1 MKFARAEQRAAE
13 GFSMSSANQPVQGMS
28 DIAVP
33 EVRLWQRLEE
43 LARMVL
49 ARYGFDELRTP
60 VVEFEAVF
68 TRSLGETTD
77 VVQKEMYVFEKGGRR
92 LCLRPEGTAGVMRHA
107 AGLGAQETDG
117 ARWYYIGPMFRH
129 ERPQAGRKRQ
139 FHQCGVEC
147 LEPPAPLVDAE
158 ILALQVDLLRA
169 WGIGDCTVRLNTRG
183 EAGGQARVA
192 EGLRAALAA
201 RETELCEDCRRRMS
215 ENVLRV
221 LDCKNEACQAIVAA
235 LPPLTQFMSEAS
247 RAYLEQVAAHLDA
260 LGVAYRLDPL
270 LVRGLDY
277 YEHSVWEIASTAL
290 GAQNAVAGGGRY
302 RMQLG
307 GRELAGVGFAIGLER
322 VVGVLQALGRDGALL
337 APPPPLI
344 WLVGLGAEAMK
355 QNLVLMQKL
364 RAAGLTC
371 RMAPDGSMKSQ
382 MRAANKSGAA
392 WAVIRGDDELTKGV
406 AGVKDMVSGAQ
417 EFLAVDTLAEQL
429 AAKVAVAKA

>member
-1 MKFARAEQRAAE
+1 
-13 GFSMSSANQPVQGMS
+13 MSSANQPVQGMS

-33 EVRLWQRLEE
+33 EVRLWQRIER
-43 LARMVL
+43 LAREVL
-49 ARYGFDELRTP
+49 ARYGFEELRTP
-60 VVEFEAVF
+60 VVEFESVF

-107 AGLGAQETDG
+107 AGLGAAETDG
-117 ARWYYIGPMFRH
+117 ARWYYIGPMFRS

-147 LEPPAPLVDAE
+147 MEPPSPLVDAE

-169 WGIGDCTVRLNTRG
+169 WGLEDCEVRLNTRG
-183 EAGGQARVA
+183 EGGGHAKVA
-192 EGLRAALAA
+192 EGLRAALAPRQA
-201 RETELCEDCRRRMS
+201 ELCEDCRRRIS

-221 LDCKNEACQAIVAA
+221 LDCKNEACQAIVAT
-235 LPPLTQFMSEAS
+235 LPPPTDFMSEAS
-247 RAYLEQVAAHLDA
+247 RTYLAQVASHLDL
-260 LGVAYRLDPL
+260 LGVKYRVDPL

-277 YEHSVWEIASTAL
+277 YEHTVWEIASMAL

-322 VVGVLQALGRDGALL
+322 VVGVLQALGLDAKMMEL
-337 APPPPLI
+337 PPPLV
-344 WLVGLGAEAMK
+344 WLVGLGGDAMK
-355 QNLVLMQKL
+355 QNLALMQQL
-364 RAAGLTC
+364 RAAGLAC

-392 WAVIRGDDELTKGV
+392 WAIIRGDDELARGV
-406 AGVKDMVSGAQ
+406 VALKDMVSGAQ
-417 EFLAVDTLAEQL
+417 ETLPLDRLVTHLAGKLAPKL
-429 AAKVAVAKA
+429 

>member
-1 MKFARAEQRAAE
+1 
-13 GFSMSSANQPVQGMS
+13 MSSANQPVQGMS
-28 DIAVP
+28 DIAAP
-33 EVRLWQRLEE
+33 EVRLWQRLER
-43 LARMVL
+43 LARETL
-49 ARYGFDELRTP
+49 ELYGFEELRTP

-117 ARWYYIGPMFRH
+117 ARWYYVGPMFRS

-147 LEPPAPLVDAE
+147 LEPPSPRVDAE

-169 WGIGDCTVRLNTRG
+169 WGLGDCEVRLNTRG
-183 EAGGQARVA
+183 EIGGQAAVA
-192 EGLRAALAA
+192 AGLRAALAA
-201 RETELCEDCRRRMS
+201 HEAQLCDDCRRRIS

-221 LDCKNEACQAIVAA
+221 LDCKNADCQAIVAQ
-235 LPPLTQFMSEAS
+235 LPPSTDFMSAAS
-247 RAYLEQVAAHLDA
+247 RDYLAQTAAHLDA
-260 LGVAYRLDPL
+260 LGVKARIDPR

-277 YEHSVWEIASTAL
+277 YEHTVWEIASTAL

-307 GRELAGVGFAIGLER
+307 GRELVGVGFAVGLER
-322 VVGVLQALGRDGALL
+322 VVGVLQALGRDKDLI
-337 APPPPLI
+337 APPPPLV
-344 WLVGLGAEAMK
+344 WLVGLGDAA
-355 QNLVLMQKL
+355 QDRNLALMQQL
-364 RAAGLTC
+364 RAAKIAC
-371 RMAPDGSMKSQ
+371 RMATGGSMKSQ

-392 WAVIRGDDELTKGV
+392 FAVIRGDDELAQGV
-406 AGVKDMVSGAQ
+406 AALKDMASGEQ
-417 EFLAVDTLAEQL
+417 VTLPLDRLAPEL
-429 AAKVAVAKA
+429 AARTGAKR